1 MRLLRTILLA
11 AALAGCAQLS
21 AEAPLFAVAD
31 QVGPPPLSEG
41 VWIAI
46 GEECG
51 EHNARRSGR
60 FPKDC
65 APIEISRL
73 PDGAWSARYRVDLAT
88 GLTREERAE
97 AEAQAARVMHLFI
110 VPAVERRTPEAH
122 APLYVAE
129 ITSSAPEDKVA
140 YAVLAPL
147 GDLPATSMLVI
158 PGIDCADALRDGPI
172 DGVTE
177 QYTERVDETGV
188 THQDLSGCL
197 AASQAAV
204 RQAARR
210 ALIENLATLPE
221 QRYVYVGR
229 R

>member
-1 MRLLRTILLA
+1 MTFFRTILLV

-21 AEAPLFAVAD
+21 AEAPLFSPAD
-31 QVGPPPLSEG
+31 QVGPAPLSEG

-51 EHNARRSGR
+51 ERNARRGGR
-60 FPKDC
+60 FPKEC

-73 PDGAWSARYRVDLAT
+73 PDGAWSARYRIDLAS

-97 AEAQAARVMHLFI
+97 AEAARVMHLVI
-110 VPAVERRTPEAH
+110 VPAVQRRTPEAYS
-122 APLYVAE
+122 PLYLAE

-147 GDLPATSMLVI
+147 GDLPATAMLVI
-158 PGIDCADALRDGPI
+158 AGIDCADALRDGPI

-177 QYTERVDETGV
+177 QYIERVDETGV
-188 THQDLSGCL
+188 TRQDLSGCL
-197 AASQAAV
+197 ASTQAAV

-210 ALIENLATLPE
+210 ALIENLATLAE